1 MAEARA
7 HIPEGPDRPGPV
19 LEPGL
24 HSALD
29 QLLREVNQARDLRL
43 AVATVLRNAGE
54 IVGAKSGA
62 AIISPETGAHPQCI
76 APTPL
81 RGGNPPPPPHH
92 PPRGPPAGAARG

>member
-43 AVATVLRNAGE
+43 DR
-54 IVGAKSGA
+54 KSTRLN
-62 AIISPETGAHPQCI
+62 SSH
-76 APTPL
+76 
-81 RGGNPPPPPHH
+81 
-92 PPRGPPAGAARG
+92 